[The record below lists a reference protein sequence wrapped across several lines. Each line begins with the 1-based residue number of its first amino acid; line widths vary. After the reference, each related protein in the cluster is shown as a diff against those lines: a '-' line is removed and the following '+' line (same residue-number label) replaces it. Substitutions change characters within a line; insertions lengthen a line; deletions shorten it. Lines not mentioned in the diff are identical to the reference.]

1 MSAEFPARPE
11 PAARPAR
18 PRHEFGLR
26 EPARTP
32 GAWKSLQTP
41 AGTPTETMTRPIPI
55 AVRCARRLLVAGLG
69 VAFVASAPGCRMF
82 ERIDGEKDG
91 GSGNR
96 HRDDVAATRDPLLGG
111 RLIPKQD
118 IPIPGKSDMAGS
130 KDPLLRGGSASRD
143 RKEPFRLGPEDT
155 AAALAGKP
163 RDDVPRLDERSAP
176 ANAGRGP
183 VAFGKK
189 GGEGPI
195 VASVPSLD
203 AQLDD
208 LRRLGA
214 KFASPTKD
222 ANGEYVFSAEL
233 TQTLDGP
240 TRRYEGAGPTPGE
253 AVRQVLDQVR
263 TDSGK

>member
-1 MSAEFPARPE
+1 
-11 PAARPAR
+11 
-18 PRHEFGLR
+18 
-26 EPARTP
+26 
-32 GAWKSLQTP
+32 
-41 AGTPTETMTRPIPI
+41 MTRPIPI
-55 AVRCARRLLVAGLG
+55 AVRFARRLFVAGLG

-82 ERIDGEKDG
+82 DRLEGSKDG

-96 HRDDVAATRDPLLGG
+96 HSDDVASTRDPLLGG

-143 RKEPFRLGPEDT
+143 RREPFRLGPEDT

-163 RDDVPRLDERSAP
+163 RDDVPRLDGPAP

-189 GGEGPI
+189 GGDGPI
-195 VASVPSLD
+195 AASVPSLD
-203 AQLDD
+203 NQLDD

-214 KFASPTKD
+214 RFASPTKD
-222 ANGEYVFSAEL
+222 ANGEYTFSAEV
-233 TQTLDGP
+233 TQSQDGP
-240 TRRYEGAGPTPGE
+240 TRRYEGGGPTPGE
-253 AVRQVLDQVR
+253 AVRQVLEQVR
-263 TDSGK
+263 SDSGK

>member
-1 MSAEFPARPE
+1 MIRPN
-11 PAARPAR
+11 
-18 PRHEFGLR
+18 
-26 EPARTP
+26 
-32 GAWKSLQTP
+32 
-41 AGTPTETMTRPIPI
+41 PIS
-55 AVRCARRLLVAGLG
+55 VRFARRLFVAGLG

-82 ERIDGEKDG
+82 DRLEGDKDG

-96 HRDDVAATRDPLLGG
+96 YRDDVATTRDPLLGG

-118 IPIPGKSDMAGS
+118 IPIPGKSDVAGS
-130 KDPLLRGGSASRD
+130 RDPLLRSGSASRD
-143 RKEPFRLGPEDT
+143 RREPFRLGPEDT

-163 RDDVPRLDERSAP
+163 RDDVPRLDDREGSPP

-189 GGEGPI
+189 NYDGPI
-195 VASVPSLD
+195 AASVPSLD
-203 AQLDD
+203 NQLDD

-222 ANGEYVFSAEL
+222 ANGEFAFSAEV
-233 TQTLDGP
+233 TQSQDGP

-253 AVRQVLDQVR
+253 AVRQVLEQVR
-263 TDSGK
+263 SETGK